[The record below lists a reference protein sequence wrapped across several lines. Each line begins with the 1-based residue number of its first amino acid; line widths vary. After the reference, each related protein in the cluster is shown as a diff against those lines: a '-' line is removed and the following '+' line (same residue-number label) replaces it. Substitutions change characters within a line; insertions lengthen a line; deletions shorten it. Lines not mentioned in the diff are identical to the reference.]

1 MEDINNIF
9 CKLNINNEK
18 KEIIK
23 YKLLEIV
30 RCYLHGN
37 ELYFDTFDDDSK
49 NFIEKHGEKI
59 IIKEIKKYSEYVNR
73 NDVKDIIYYCLE

>member
-9 CKLNINNEK
+9 GKLNINNEK
-18 KEIIK
+18 QDLIK
-23 YKLLEIV
+23 HKLLEIV
-30 RCYLHGN
+30 RCYLYGN
-37 ELYFDTFDDDSK
+37 ELCFDTFDDDSK

-59 IIKEIKKYSEYVNR
+59 VVKEIKKYSEYVNI